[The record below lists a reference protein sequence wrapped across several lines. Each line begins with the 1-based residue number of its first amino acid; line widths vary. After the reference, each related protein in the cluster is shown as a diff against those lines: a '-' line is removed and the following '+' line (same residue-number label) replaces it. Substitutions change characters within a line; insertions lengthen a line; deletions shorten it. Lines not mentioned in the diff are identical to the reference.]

1 MAEKKTT
8 TKKKTTKKAKDN
20 KIIKEV
26 AESIINKEEFNEVT
40 KESEEDKVYVVNP
53 QIVVVDQDPPL
64 EDNRDDESIME
75 ANSEPEY
82 IPTVEQVEKAI
93 ETMNGDPSVIIPSN
107 EIEVNKDLTLEI
119 ERKAFKDT
127 FKELN
132 NNKKLK
138 LDDSFGYSW
147 NGMEMDY

>member
-8 TKKKTTKKAKDN
+8 AKKKTTKKAKDN

-26 AESIINKEEFNEVT
+26 AESIIKKEEFEEAT
-40 KESEEDKVYVVNP
+40 KEA
-53 QIVVVDQDPPL
+53 VDQDPPL
-64 EDNRDDESIME
+64 TNLDAEIEGVDE
-75 ANSEPEY
+75 ANLNAMRNEWEVKSEPEY

-107 EIEVNKDLTLEI
+107 EIEIKKDLTTEI
-119 ERKAFKDT
+119 EKKAFRDT
-127 FKELN
+127 FRELN

-138 LDDSFGYSW
+138 LDNSFGYSW
-147 NGMEMDY
+147 NGMEMD

>member
-8 TKKKTTKKAKDN
+8 AKKKTTKKAKDN

-26 AESIINKEEFNEVT
+26 AESIIKKEEFEEAA
-40 KESEEDKVYVVNP
+40 KE
-53 QIVVVDQDPPL
+53 VVDQDPPL
-64 EDNRDDESIME
+64 TNLDAEIEGVDE
-75 ANSEPEY
+75 ANLNAMRNEWEVKSEPEY

-107 EIEVNKDLTLEI
+107 EIEIKKDLTTEI
-119 ERKAFKDT
+119 EKKAFKDT
-127 FKELN
+127 FRELN

-138 LDDSFGYSW
+138 LDNSFGYSW
-147 NGMEMDY
+147 NGMEMD

>member
-8 TKKKTTKKAKDN
+8 AKKKTTKKAKDN

-26 AESIINKEEFNEVT
+26 AESIIKKEEFDEVT

-64 EDNRDDESIME
+64 EDNRDDEPIME

-82 IPTVEQVEKAI
+82 TPTVEQFEKTI

-107 EIEVNKDLTLEI
+107 EIEIKKDLTTEI
-119 ERKAFKDT
+119 EKKAFRDT
-127 FKELN
+127 FRELN

-138 LDDSFGYSW
+138 LDNSFGYSW
-147 NGMEMDY
+147 NGMEMD

>member
-8 TKKKTTKKAKDN
+8 AKKKTTKKAKDK

-26 AESIINKEEFNEVT
+26 AESIINKEEFEEAA
-40 KESEEDKVYVVNP
+40 KEA
-53 QIVVVDQDPPL
+53 VDQDPPL
-64 EDNRDDESIME
+64 TNLDAEIEGVDE
-75 ANSEPEY
+75 ANLNAMRNEWEVKSEPEY

-107 EIEVNKDLTLEI
+107 EIEIKKDLTTEI
-119 ERKAFKDT
+119 EKKAFRDT
-127 FKELN
+127 FRELN

-138 LDDSFGYSW
+138 LDNSFGYSW
-147 NGMEMDY
+147 NGMEMD

>member
-8 TKKKTTKKAKDN
+8 AKKKTTKKAKDN

-26 AESIINKEEFNEVT
+26 AESIISKEEFNEVT

-53 QIVVVDQDPPL
+53 QIVVDQDPPL
-64 EDNRDDESIME
+64 EDNREDEPIME
-75 ANSEPEY
+75 TNSEPEY
-82 IPTVEQVEKAI
+82 TPTVEQFEKAI

-107 EIEVNKDLTLEI
+107 EIEINKDLTLEI
-119 ERKAFKDT
+119 ERKAFRDT
-127 FKELN
+127 FRELN
-132 NNKKLK
+132 NNEKKSK
-138 LDDSFGYSW
+138 IDRTFGYSW

>member
-8 TKKKTTKKAKDN
+8 AKKKTTKKAKEK
-20 KIIKEV
+20 KIIEEV
-26 AESIINKEEFNEVT
+26 AESIIKKEEFEEAA
-40 KESEEDKVYVVNP
+40 KEA
-53 QIVVVDQDPPL
+53 VDQDPPL
-64 EDNRDDESIME
+64 TNLDAEIEGVDE
-75 ANSEPEY
+75 ANLNAMRKECEVKEE
-82 IPTVEQVEKAI
+82 VEV
-93 ETMNGDPSVIIPSN
+93 MNGDPSVIIPSN

-119 ERKAFKDT
+119 ERKAFRDT

-138 LDDSFGYSW
+138 LDESFGYSW

>member
-8 TKKKTTKKAKDN
+8 EKKKTTKKAKDK

-26 AESIINKEEFNEVT
+26 AESIINKEEFEEAT
-40 KESEEDKVYVVNP
+40 KESEEDKAYVVNEP
-53 QIVVVDQDPPL
+53 IVVVDQDPPL
-64 EDNRDDESIME
+64 KDLNTE
-75 ANSEPEY
+75 
-82 IPTVEQVEKAI
+82 VEV
-93 ETMNGDPSVIIPSN
+93 MNGDPSVIIPSN

>member
-8 TKKKTTKKAKDN
+8 AKKKTTKKAKDN

-26 AESIINKEEFNEVT
+26 AESIIKKEEFEEAA
-40 KESEEDKVYVVNP
+40 KEA
-53 QIVVVDQDPPL
+53 VDQDPPL
-64 EDNRDDESIME
+64 TNLDAEIEGVDE
-75 ANSEPEY
+75 ANLNAMRNELEVKSEPEY

-107 EIEVNKDLTLEI
+107 EIEIKKDLTTEI
-119 ERKAFKDT
+119 EKKAFRDT
-127 FKELN
+127 FRELN

-138 LDDSFGYSW
+138 LDNSFGYSW
-147 NGMEMDY
+147 NGMEMD

>member
-26 AESIINKEEFNEVT
+26 AESIIKKEEFEEAA
-40 KESEEDKVYVVNP
+40 KEA
-53 QIVVVDQDPPL
+53 VDQDPPL
-64 EDNRDDESIME
+64 TNLDAEIEGVYE
-75 ANSEPEY
+75 ANLNAMRNEWKVKSEPEY
-82 IPTVEQVEKAI
+82 TPTVEQVEKAI

-107 EIEVNKDLTLEI
+107 EIEIKKDLTTEI
-119 ERKAFKDT
+119 EKKAFRDT
-127 FKELN
+127 FRELN

-138 LDDSFGYSW
+138 LDNSFGYSW
-147 NGMEMDY
+147 NGMEMD

>member
-8 TKKKTTKKAKDN
+8 AKKKTTKKAKDN

-26 AESIINKEEFNEVT
+26 AESIISKEEFNEVT

-64 EDNRDDESIME
+64 TNLDAEIEGVDE
-75 ANSEPEY
+75 ANLNAMRKECEVKEE
-82 IPTVEQVEKAI
+82 VEV
-93 ETMNGDPSVIIPSN
+93 MNGDPSVIIPSN

-119 ERKAFKDT
+119 ERKAFRDT

-138 LDDSFGYSW
+138 LDNSFGYSW